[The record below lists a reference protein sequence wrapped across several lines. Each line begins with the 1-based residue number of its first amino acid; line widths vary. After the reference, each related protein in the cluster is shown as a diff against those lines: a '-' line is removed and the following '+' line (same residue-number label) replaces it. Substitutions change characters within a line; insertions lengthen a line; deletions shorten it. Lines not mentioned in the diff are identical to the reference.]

1 MTRVDAG
8 RRPGR
13 LYLVPNALDLG
24 TGDAAAPLDAVL
36 PRGTLEVAARLA
48 DWVAENA
55 KPARALLK
63 RVDAV
68 VPLAQPLQSVAI
80 VELPRAPKGR
90 GGHVAAQDLR
100 PLLAPAL
107 AGRDM
112 GLVSDAG
119 LPAVADPGAALV
131 AAAHDAGVPV
141 VALAGPSSL
150 ALAVAASGLDGQS
163 FAFVGYV
170 PSEPAAR
177 TARLRE
183 LEALSR
189 RLGQT
194 QLMIE
199 TPYRNGALFDA
210 LLAALQPPTRLSVSV
225 GLTLAGGWTRTA
237 RVSAW
242 RQDPAALPADVPA
255 VFALLA

>member
-1 MTRVDAG
+1 MS
-8 RRPGR
+8 GR
-13 LYLVPNALDLG
+13 LYLVPSALDLG
-24 TGDAAAPLDAVL
+24 TADVTQPLDAVL
-36 PRGTLEVAARLA
+36 PRGVIEVAARLT
-48 DWVAENA
+48 DWVVENA

-68 VPLAQPLQSVAI
+68 VPLALPLQAIAI

-90 GGHVAAQDLR
+90 GGAAGAAPDLR
-100 PLLAPAL
+100 ALLAPAL

-119 LPAVADPGAALV
+119 LPAVADPGALLV
-131 AAAHDAGVPV
+131 AAAHAAGVPV
-141 VALAGPSSL
+141 VPLAGPSSI

-170 PSEPAAR
+170 PSEVAAR
-177 TARLRE
+177 VTRLRE
-183 LEALSR
+183 LEAISKR
-189 RLGQT
+189 QGQT

-199 TPYRNGALFDA
+199 TPYRNQALLDA
-210 LLAALQPPTRLSVSV
+210 LVGALQPQTRVSVSV
-225 GLTLAGGWTRTA
+225 GLTLSGGWTRTA
-237 RVSAW
+237 RVAEW
-242 RQDPAALPADVPA
+242 RTAPSVLPADVPA